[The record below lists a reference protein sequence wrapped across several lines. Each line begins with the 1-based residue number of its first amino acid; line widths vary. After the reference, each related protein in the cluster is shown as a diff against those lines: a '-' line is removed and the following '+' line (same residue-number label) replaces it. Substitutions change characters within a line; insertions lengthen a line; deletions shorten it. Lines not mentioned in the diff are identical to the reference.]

1 MSMASSIVLF
11 AQTPVEDWAALI
23 GYHNAT
29 VDFFDSADAL
39 KVDGNNRVVVAGSG
53 APGTGIGCLNK
64 FSTFTGVSGSNGFVV
79 SSGGTVSPNATLMK
93 DSSGDVYA
101 LYTLTHDSPV
111 SGATTSSFTVL
122 SLNSTTGAGSSYIHG
137 RGAYSFSDSPT
148 TTMTTGA
155 FDSSDNFYGA
165 GLIREGG
172 ATEYPYLVK
181 YNTSAA
187 VQWSVCL
194 QPNKSKAANA
204 PYCTLA
210 SGVVVDSSGNSYI
223 TVRHYESP
231 PSSTFSLKL
240 LKYNASGTQQFV
252 RLINSASA
260 GDNIQATDG
269 TNIYAANTSGVVTA
283 FSCSTGAIVWQKQI
297 TTLGSITNANL
308 IIFSNNL
315 YVGFFGSNNKMYLV
329 KMNTSGTLDWN
340 RELDAGTSGGL
351 NFLTGKLQDVIS
363 NKMYCLF
370 EGPVSAQ
377 GVTVVKLPIDG
388 TKTGSY
394 VLPNIISI
402 PGSQPYTY
410 SPTDDT
416 IVYASGSLSASAF
429 SSGTSTSSTLSDTT
443 TSGFTT
449 SDVTQV
455 TFGVAVTQSGIDGAL
470 APTNVFDPVTLFTKR
485 TIV

>member
-11 AQTPVEDWAALI
+11 AQTPVEDWAAQI

-29 VDFFDSADAL
+29 IDFFDSADAL
-39 KVDGNNRVVVAGSG
+39 KVDGSNRVVVAGSG
-53 APGTGIGCLNK
+53 SSGTGIGCLNK
-64 FSTFTGVSGSNGFVV
+64 FSTFTGISGSNGFTV
-79 SSGGTVSPNATLMK
+79 SGGSTFSPDATLMK
-93 DSSGDVYA
+93 DNSGDVYA

-111 SGATTSSFTVL
+111 SGTTTSSFTIL

-165 GLIREGG
+165 GLIRESGT
-172 ATEYPYLVK
+172 TEYPYLVK

-231 PSSTFSLKL
+231 PSSAFSLKL

-252 RLINSASA
+252 RVINSDSA
-260 GDNIQATDG
+260 GSNIQATDG
-269 TNIYAANTSGVVTA
+269 TNIYAVNTSGVITA
-283 FSCSTGAIVWQKQI
+283 FSCSTGAIVWQRQI

-308 IIFSNNL
+308 VLFSSNL

-329 KMNTSGTLDWN
+329 KMDTSGTLDWN
-340 RELDAGTSGGL
+340 RELDAGSSAP
-351 NFLTGKLQDVIS
+351 NFLTGKLQDVTS

-402 PGSQPYTY
+402 GGAEPYTY
-410 SPTDDT
+410 SPADDT

-455 TFGVAVTQSGIDGAL
+455 SYSVAVTQSGINSAL
-470 APTNVFDPVTLFTKR
+470 APTNVNDPVTLFAKR